1 MAQDGLKNLDQG
13 LLELEAL
20 VKELETGNLSI
31 DDAIEKYS
39 QGMKLAVACRRS
51 LNDMSQKVAIIR
63 QQAMQEM
70 NELAQAEGA
79 LPAEAPSLATP
90 QVAAPQVTAS
100 VAPAGATAAPSL
112 GRGQPHAADDIP
124 F

>member
-1 MAQDGLKNLDQG
+1 MAQDGLKNLDQS

-79 LPAEAPSLATP
+79 LPAEPQGLTAAPP
-90 QVAAPQVTAS
+90 QVAPTA
-100 VAPAGATAAPSL
+100 APAAPAVAPSL
-112 GRGQPHAADDIP
+112 GRSQAHATDDIP